1 MNTGLIASRYANAL
15 LLLTKESGRGEQV
28 CEQIRGILAS
38 PDDMPAE
45 FEPDL
50 EKLIAL
56 LKKNGRLEYLKF
68 VLRSFVSL
76 YFSSEGI
83 CLATLTTAIPAPGLG
98 KKLCNLV
105 TGLTGYRIVLDSRV
119 DPSIIGGFVLDV
131 DDNLFDASV
140 RTQIET
146 IRREFIEKNTR
157 IV

>member
-28 CEQIRGILAS
+28 CKQVRRILVS

-119 DPSIIGGFVLDV
+119 DPSIIGGFVFDV

-140 RTQIET
+140 KTQIET

>member
-28 CEQIRGILAS
+28 CKQVRGILAC

-45 FEPDL
+45 IEPDL
-50 EKLIAL
+50 AKLIAL

-76 YFSSEGI
+76 YFESEGI
-83 CLATLTTAIPAPGLG
+83 CLATLTTAIPAPELG
-98 KKLCNLV
+98 KKLCDLV
-105 TGLTGYRIVLDSRV
+105 SGLSGYRIVLDSRV

>member
-28 CEQIRGILAS
+28 CKQVRRILAS

-98 KKLCNLV
+98 KKLCDLV
-105 TGLTGYRIVLDSRV
+105 SGLSGYRIVLDSRV

>member
-28 CEQIRGILAS
+28 CEQVRRILAS
-38 PDDMPAE
+38 PEDMPSA

-83 CLATLTTAIPAPGLG
+83 CLATLTTAIPAPELG

-119 DPSIIGGFVLDV
+119 DPSIIGGFVFDV

-140 RTQIET
+140 KTQIET

>member
-28 CEQIRGILAS
+28 CKQVRRILAS

-83 CLATLTTAIPAPGLG
+83 CRATLTTAIPAPELEN
-98 KKLCNLV
+98 KLCDLV
-105 TGLTGYRIVLDSRV
+105 SGLSGYRIVLDSRV
-119 DPSIIGGFVLDV
+119 DPSIIGGFVFDV

-140 RTQIET
+140 KTQIET